1 MPGNVASG
9 ASSRAMQTLVL
20 LVGTAMNMLS
30 RGLIETFAVFLLPL
44 SVAFATDRVALTG
57 IYSTYMLVY
66 GLTAPFIG
74 MLIDKLGVR
83 LCYSLGLLL
92 VGAGLSLAGHA
103 NQLWQLYLTVG
114 AMCGAGTAALGMVP
128 ASVLASRWFDRR
140 LPSAMSLLYAA
151 LGSGVLVFSPLSQW
165 LIDSGGW
172 RHAYRWLG
180 LTPLIILPLTLLLP
194 WSRILA
200 GEPSLS
206 ARRARSPGPAL
217 GAALGHALR
226 QPDFWRLSGV
236 MFFTTLST
244 FTIMIQLVAYLVEV
258 GFAALIAASVFGA
271 LGIISTVG
279 MMTVGMLAERFGER
293 LIATLSYSC
302 SILGVGILAL
312 LDGRPSMLLLA
323 AFAIVFGTV
332 SGSRGPLVA
341 VLSSRRFGG
350 SAQATVYGSVLL
362 AMGIG
367 GAIAGWA
374 TGALHDLTDAYHA
387 GFLLSALAALG
398 GMLLFRSIDVSR

>member
-1 MPGNVASG
+1 MPS
-9 ASSRAMQTLVL
+9 LVL
-20 LVGTAMNMLS
+20 GVGTTMNILS

-44 SVAFATDRVALTG
+44 SLAFATDRVALTA

-74 MLIDKLGVR
+74 LLIDKLGVR
-83 LCYSLGLLL
+83 VCYSLGLLL
-92 VGAGLSLAGHA
+92 VGCGLSLAGRA
-103 NQLWQLYLTVG
+103 QELWQLYLTVG

-151 LGSGVLVFSPLSQW
+151 LGFGVLIFSPLSQW
-165 LIDSGGW
+165 LIDAGGW
-172 RHAYRWLG
+172 RHAYQRLG
-180 LTPLIILPLTLLLP
+180 LVPLIILPLTFLLP
-194 WSRILA
+194 WRRILA
-200 GEPSLS
+200 GDATLS
-206 ARRARSPGPAL
+206 ERRARTA
-217 GAALGHALR
+217 GHALR
-226 QPDFWRLSGV
+226 AALVHALREADFRRLAGV
-236 MFFTTLST
+236 MFFTTLAT

-258 GFAALIAASVFGA
+258 GFPTLLAAGVFGA

-302 SILGVGILAL
+302 SIIGVGLLAL
-312 LDGRPSMLLLA
+312 LDGRPNMGLLI
-323 AFAIVFGTV
+323 AFALVFGTV

-350 SAQATVYGSVLL
+350 AAQATVYGSVLL

-374 TGALHDLTDAYHA
+374 TGALHDLTGAYHA
-387 GFLLSALAALG
+387 GFAVSALAALG
-398 GMLLFRSIDVSR
+398 GMLLFRSIDV